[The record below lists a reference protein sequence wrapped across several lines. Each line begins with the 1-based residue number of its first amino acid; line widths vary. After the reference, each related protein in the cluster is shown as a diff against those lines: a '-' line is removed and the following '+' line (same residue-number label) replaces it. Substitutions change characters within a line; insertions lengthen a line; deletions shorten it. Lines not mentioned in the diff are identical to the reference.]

1 MRRVWYAGVILL
13 ILLIIGAGVVLSLPS
28 GEDGNDDPGYF
39 GGLLDP
45 YPLSDKPGVVV
56 YATGDKG
63 TYSAS
68 AGLSD
73 LDRKRPVSKSDL
85 FRIGSATKTFVATVV
100 LQLAEEGLVDI
111 DAPLGDY
118 LPEDIAESVE
128 NAEEATVR
136 ETLQMRSG
144 IPDYMTEEFDDDVEE
159 NPSHQWTAE
168 EVVAY
173 SYDISAGF
181 PPGTEFE
188 YCNNNYVL
196 LQILIEEVTGNP
208 LAGELKSRIFDPAG
222 MESCYLES
230 PGNTGPGTIRGY
242 EQDNGE
248 FVDVTTY
255 NDGFGLGD
263 GGIVGNA
270 EDIAKFM
277 PALMKGRFIG
287 QDMLSQMLRTVPD
300 DSGDAYGLGIAV
312 IDKPFGRF
320 IGHDGSSGGFV
331 SEMYYLPESD
341 MSIVVLTN
349 NFDSDI
355 AEQILFEAAERISE
369 DS

>member
-1 MRRVWYAGVILL
+1 MRYVFFAGVVFL
-13 ILLIIGAGVVLSLPS
+13 ILLIAGAGVVLFFPS
-28 GEDGNDDPGYF
+28 EENGKEDPGYF
-39 GGLLDP
+39 GDLLDP
-45 YPLSDKPGVVV
+45 YSLSDKPGVVV

-73 LDRKRPVSKSDL
+73 LEKGAPVSKTDL

-100 LQLAEEGLVDI
+100 LQLAGEGLVDI

-128 NAEEATVR
+128 NADEATVR

-144 IPDYMTEEFDDDVEE
+144 IPDYMTGEFDDAVADS
-159 NPSHQWTAE
+159 PSHQWTAE
-168 EVVAY
+168 EVVTY
-173 SYDISAGF
+173 SYDIPAGF
-181 PPGTEFE
+181 SPGTEFE

-196 LQILIEEVTGNP
+196 LQILIEEVTGNT
-208 LAGELKSRIFDPAG
+208 LAEELKSRIFDPAG
-222 MESCYLES
+222 MDSCYLES

-242 EQDNGE
+242 EQDDGE

-277 PALMKGRFIG
+277 PALMKGQLIG
-287 QDMLSQMLRTVPD
+287 QDMLSQMLRTGPD

-312 IDKPFGRF
+312 IDKTPGRL

-369 DS
+369 ES